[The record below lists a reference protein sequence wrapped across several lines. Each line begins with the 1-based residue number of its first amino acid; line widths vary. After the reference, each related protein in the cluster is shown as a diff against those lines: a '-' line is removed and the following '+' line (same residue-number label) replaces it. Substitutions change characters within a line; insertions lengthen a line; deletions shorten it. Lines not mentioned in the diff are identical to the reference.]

1 MLDGGKSFA
10 RFERMSIEPTAVMA
24 GRPRHRRLHDEG
36 FYMWIVVSSVLL
48 GLIGVVAS
56 RIGLT
61 NLTADGASRDPHAYW
76 GLGLVTLL
84 PAWLVA
90 FVGLLGTTP
99 GARPQ
104 LVSGVAWLLSAAAGL
119 IGAIATE
126 ARVRQTG
133 DFAEAHQATRL
144 WRLGVL
150 AFLPAWLIVLSGHL
164 VR

>member
-1 MLDGGKSFA
+1 
-10 RFERMSIEPTAVMA
+10 
-24 GRPRHRRLHDEG
+24 
-36 FYMWIVVSSVLL
+36 MWIVVTSILL

-61 NLTADGASRDPHAYW
+61 YLIADRASRDPHAYW
-76 GLGLVTLL
+76 ALGLVTLL

-99 GARPQ
+99 GVRPQ
-104 LVSGVAWLLSAAAGL
+104 LVSSAAWLLSAAAGL

-126 ARVRQTG
+126 GRVRETG
-133 DFAEAHQATRL
+133 DFAEAHHATRL

-150 AFLPAWLIVLSGHL
+150 AFLPAWVIVLSGH
-164 VR
+164 VAR

>member
-1 MLDGGKSFA
+1 
-10 RFERMSIEPTAVMA
+10 
-24 GRPRHRRLHDEG
+24 
-36 FYMWIVVSSVLL
+36 MWIIASSVVLGLL
-48 GLIGVVAS
+48 GVLAG

-61 NLTADGASRDPHAYW
+61 RLTVDHASRDPHAYW
-76 GLGLVTLL
+76 ALGLVTLL

-99 GARPQ
+99 GVRPQ
-104 LVSGVAWLLSAAAGL
+104 LVSGALLSAAAGL

-126 ARVRQTG
+126 ARVREAG

-150 AFLPAWLIVLSGHL
+150 AFLPAWVIVLSGHV

>member
-1 MLDGGKSFA
+1 MPS
-10 RFERMSIEPTAVMA
+10 SIATS
-24 GRPRHRRLHDEG
+24 
-36 FYMWIVVSSVLL
+36 MWIIASSVLL

-61 NLTADGASRDPHAYW
+61 YLIADRASRDPHAYW
-76 GLGLVTLL
+76 ALGLVTLL

-99 GARPQ
+99 GVRPQ
-104 LVSGVAWLLSAAAGL
+104 LVSSAAWLLSAASGL

-126 ARVRQTG
+126 GRVRETG
-133 DFAEAHQATRL
+133 DFAEAHHATRL

-150 AFLPAWLIVLSGHL
+150 AFLPAWVIVLSGH
-164 VR
+164 VAR

>member
-1 MLDGGKSFA
+1 
-10 RFERMSIEPTAVMA
+10 
-24 GRPRHRRLHDEG
+24 
-36 FYMWIVVSSVLL
+36 MWIIAFSVLL

-61 NLTADGASRDPHAYW
+61 HLTADGASRDPHAYW
-76 GLGLVTLL
+76 ALGLVTLL

-99 GARPQ
+99 GVRGQ
-104 LVSGVAWLLSAAAGL
+104 LVSGTLLSAAAGL

-126 ARVRQTG
+126 ARVRETG

-150 AFLPAWLIVLSGHL
+150 AFLPAWVIGLGGH
-164 VR
+164 VAR

>member
-1 MLDGGKSFA
+1 
-10 RFERMSIEPTAVMA
+10 
-24 GRPRHRRLHDEG
+24 
-36 FYMWIVVSSVLL
+36 MWIIASSVLL

-61 NLTADGASRDPHAYW
+61 HLTADGASRDPHAYW
-76 GLGLVTLL
+76 ALGLVTLL

-90 FVGLLGTTP
+90 FVGLLGITP
-99 GARPQ
+99 GVRPQ
-104 LVSGVAWLLSAAAGL
+104 LVSGALLSAAAGL

-126 ARVRQTG
+126 ARVRETG
-133 DFAEAHQATRL
+133 DFAEAHHATRL

-150 AFLPAWLIVLSGHL
+150 AFLPSWVIVLSGHV

>member
-1 MLDGGKSFA
+1 
-10 RFERMSIEPTAVMA
+10 
-24 GRPRHRRLHDEG
+24 
-36 FYMWIVVSSVLL
+36 MWIVVSSVLL

-61 NLTADGASRDPHAYW
+61 NLTVDGASRDPHAYW
-76 GLGLVTLL
+76 ALGLVTLL

-99 GARPQ
+99 AVRPQ
-104 LVSGVAWLLSAAAGL
+104 LLSDAAWLLSAAAGL

-126 ARVRQTG
+126 ARVRGTG
-133 DFAEAHQATRL
+133 DFAEAHHATRL

-150 AFLPAWLIVLSGHL
+150 GFLPAWVIVLSDH
-164 VR
+164 VAR